1 MENTTVIMAK
11 TEEMAVRTASNGKK
25 RRTKVM
31 GEKIM
36 VEKVMVMVEKVMVMV
51 EKMELVPDANQA
63 GRIQEIEAKYICLQ

>member
-1 MENTTVIMAK
+1 
-11 TEEMAVRTASNGKK
+11 
-25 RRTKVM
+25 M

-51 EKMELVPDANQA
+51 KKRELVPDANQA